1 MNKPLILKSTD
12 PLVLFQQYGG
22 GKAAHLAELT
32 QMGFNVPPWICIS
45 SAAFLNLES
54 EDFRQAMKRELEQSG
69 LLNSYVA
76 VRSSG
81 IGEDSSNCSF
91 AGVHS
96 SYLFQKGF
104 EEILESIKKC
114 RLSCF
119 SERAIHYRKQQGLS
133 LDDIQTGVVIQKMVH
148 SEVSGVAFSR
158 DPVSLNRVDQVVVN
172 SVWGI
177 GEGLVN
183 GEIEGDLFS
192 IHRKSF
198 DLHSKIATKENSFI
212 QGPSGD
218 LHKISLPKEKQN
230 QPSLTHAEAQE
241 VARTVMQLEEYYRKP
256 QDFEWAFAEGKLYCL
271 QTRPITTLP
280 PSAYYEN
287 LDGATLWDNSN
298 IIESYSGVTSPLTFS
313 FASFCYE
320 HVYRQFCQVIAV
332 PQETYKA
339 YESVFR
345 NMLGLLRGR
354 IYYNLVNW
362 YRLAIL
368 LPGANKNQGFMET
381 MMGVKQALTPE
392 LAATIGFPE
401 APPKSSFFSKAK
413 LYCVSIWRFLT
424 INKIVSRFQD
434 HFNTIYSKSKKCD
447 FNKLSIRELVQFYQD
462 LTETILKRWQAPII
476 NDCLCMIF
484 FGILKKL
491 TKVWVQSDDP
501 SLQNDLLCGE
511 GGLESAEPTKMLM
524 KIAERIDSGDASF
537 RQWFLDTPADD
548 ISLKLK
554 DHSEEIYS
562 LFQEFLER
570 YGFRCINEL
579 KLEAQDLHDDP
590 TFVID
595 AVANYVRMKTYSLT
609 EMETREQAIRVA
621 AETRSFSALKGVKK
635 WIFRFVLKNAR
646 RAIRDRE
653 NMRFSRT
660 KIFGIVRHL
669 FRSLGRHFTQL
680 GVLKADSDIFYLTVD
695 EIFTYVEG
703 RSVNLSLLEI
713 VERRKAEFDQ
723 FQKTPSPP
731 DRFVTLGPVGFSSL
745 NPQILSCYRLD
756 NDSLGDQDLL
766 PNMLKG
772 TPCSPGIVEG
782 VVRVVKD
789 LKEARGLSGEI
800 LVTERTDPG
809 WVPLYPSCSGLLIE
823 RGSLLSHSAVVAREL
838 GLPTIVGISGG
849 LMQKLE
855 TGMRVR
861 MDGTLGIVEIL

>member
-1 MNKPLILKSTD
+1 
-12 PLVLFQQYGG
+12 
-22 GKAAHLAELT
+22 
-32 QMGFNVPPWICIS
+32 
-45 SAAFLNLES
+45 
-54 EDFRQAMKRELEQSG
+54 
-69 LLNSYVA
+69 VA

-81 IGEDSSNCSF
+81 IGEDSSTCSF
-91 AGVHS
+91 AGVHA

-104 EEILESIKKC
+104 EAIFESIKKC
-114 RLSCF
+114 RASCF
-119 SERAIHYRKQQGLS
+119 SERAMHYRKQQGLS
-133 LDDIQTGVVIQKMVH
+133 LEDIQTGVVIQKMVH

-158 DPVSLNRVDQVVVN
+158 DPVRLDRGDQVIIN

-192 IHRKSF
+192 IHRKSL
-198 DLHSKIATKENSFI
+198 DLHAQIATKEHSFI
-212 QGPSGD
+212 QGPTGG
-218 LHKISLPKEKQN
+218 LRRVQLPKEKGS
-230 QPSLTHAEAQE
+230 QPSLTQEEAQE
-241 VARTVMQLEEYYRKP
+241 VAKTVIRLEEHYRKP
-256 QDFEWAFAEGKLYCL
+256 QDFEWAFAGGQLYCL

-298 IIESYSGVTSPLTFS
+298 IIESYSGVTTPLTFS

-320 HVYRQFCQVIAV
+320 EVYRQFCQVIAV
-332 PQETYKA
+332 PRETCKA

-354 IYYNLVNW
+354 IYYNLANW
-362 YRLAIL
+362 YKLAIL
-368 LPGANKNQGFMET
+368 LPGADKNQGFMET

-401 APPKSSFFSKAK
+401 TPPKSSLFSKAK
-413 LYCVSIWRFLT
+413 LYCISILRFFT
-424 INKIVSRFQD
+424 IHKIISRFQD
-434 HFNTIYSKSKKCD
+434 HFNAVYSKAKKCD
-447 FNKLSIRELVQFYQD
+447 FKNLSIRELLQLYQD
-462 LTETILKRWQAPII
+462 LTETVLKRWQAPII

-484 FGILKKL
+484 FGILKNLAK
-491 TKVWVQSDDP
+491 KWVQSEDP

-524 KIAERIDSGDASF
+524 KIAERIDAGDAQF

-548 ISLKLK
+548 VHLQLKERSGAV
-554 DHSEEIYS
+554 HA

-590 TFVID
+590 AFVID
-595 AVANYVRMKTYSLT
+595 AVANYVRMNTYSLT
-609 EMETREQAIRVA
+609 EMENRERSIRIA
-621 AETRSFSALKGVKK
+621 AETQAFSALKGVKK

-669 FRSLGRHFTQL
+669 FRSLGRHFVEL
-680 GVLKADSDIFYLTVD
+680 GVLKADADIFYLTVD

-703 RSVNLSLLEI
+703 RSVNLSLIEI
-713 VERRKAEFDQ
+713 VERRRVEFDQ
-723 FQKTPSPP
+723 FQKTPPPP
-731 DRFVTLGPVGFSSL
+731 DRFVTVGPVGLSASAPQFFSS
-745 NPQILSCYRLD
+745 YRLD
-756 NDSLGDQDLL
+756 RDASSEHDLQ

-838 GLPTIVGISGG
+838 GLPTIVGVSGG

-861 MDGTLGIVEIL
+861 MDGALGIVEIL